1 MGLSVVVET
10 LVCYHWFV
18 VVYRTMSVKLQ
29 QNPSMLERGSE
40 LTSPRNSGNTGHNLH
55 VSAYEKALLDLAH
68 DKKLERD
75 LAVGRQVGFYRIR
88 GELGSG
94 NFSQVKLGIHILTRG
109 KAMMKIDSVF
119 DLTEYMETIALTY

>member
-1 MGLSVVVET
+1 MTVQLQ
-10 LVCYHWFV
+10 
-18 VVYRTMSVKLQ
+18 RTR
-29 QNPSMLERGSE
+29 SMLETSSQ
-40 LTSPRNSGNTGHNLH
+40 LTARTNNSDAGQDIH
-55 VSAYEKALLDLAH
+55 VSAYEKALRDLAH

-109 KAMMKIDSVF
+109 KATM
-119 DLTEYMETIALTY
+119 IAGRKK

>member
-1 MGLSVVVET
+1 
-10 LVCYHWFV
+10 
-18 VVYRTMSVKLQ
+18 MSVQLQ
-29 QNPSMLERGSE
+29 QNPSVLERGSE
-40 LTSPRNSGNTGHNLH
+40 LTSQRNCDNTRHNLRT
-55 VSAYEKALLDLAH
+55 SAYEKAVLDLAH

-109 KAMMKIDSVF
+109 NAMMI
-119 DLTEYMETIALTY
+119 